1 MPVKLLNLT
10 DAARFL
16 SLDEK
21 ELRAMAMA
29 GELPCIQQG
38 IRLMFDREEL
48 DNWYTHRLL
57 HHLPLK
63 QLAHSPAEPALRLAD
78 YCCLETMATSLE
90 GKTKPAILKAL
101 TALAER
107 SGLLYD
113 SVEFL
118 ENLRRREEIASTA
131 MPEGVALV
139 HPENRDEFL
148 CEEPFVCI
156 AKAQTPVFFGEENG
170 GTTDLFFVIA
180 GPDSELHLRLLGL
193 ICQLIASTPLLE
205 NLREATTPEEML
217 EAVQGIS

>member
-10 DAARFL
+10 DAAQFL
-16 SLDEK
+16 SMDEK

-29 GELPCIQQG
+29 GELPCLQQG

-48 DNWYTHRLL
+48 DNWYTNRLL

-63 QLAHSPAEPALRLAD
+63 QLARPTSQEALRLAD
-78 YCCLETMATSLE
+78 FCRLETMAPALE
-90 GKTKPAILKAL
+90 GRTKPAILKAL
-101 TALAER
+101 TELAER

-113 SVEFL
+113 PAEFL
-118 ENLRRREEIASTA
+118 ENLRKREEIASTA
-131 MPEGVALV
+131 MSEGVALV

-217 EAVQGIS
+217 AAIQQF

>member
-16 SLDEK
+16 SMDEK

-29 GELPCIQQG
+29 GEVPSVLQG
-38 IRLMFDREEL
+38 ARLMFEREEL
-48 DNWYTHRLL
+48 DNWYTNRLL
-57 HHLPLK
+57 HHQPLK
-63 QLAHSPAEPALRLAD
+63 QLARPPAQEAALNLAD
-78 YCCLETMATSLE
+78 YCRVETMAPSLE

-113 SVEFL
+113 PADFL
-118 ENLRRREEIASTA
+118 ENLRQREEIASTA
-131 MPEGVALV
+131 MAEGVALV

-148 CEEPFVCI
+148 CEDTFVCI

-180 GPDSELHLRLLGL
+180 GPDSELHLRLLAR
-193 ICQLIASTPLLE
+193 ICQLISTTSLLE
-205 NLREATTPEEML
+205 KLREATTPEEML
-217 EAVQGIS
+217 AAVQE

>member
-10 DAARFL
+10 DAAQFL
-16 SLDEK
+16 SMDEK

-29 GELPCIQQG
+29 GEVPSVMQG
-38 IRLMFDREEL
+38 ARLMFEREEL
-48 DNWYTHRLL
+48 DNWYTNRLL
-57 HHLPLK
+57 HHQPLK
-63 QLAHSPAEPALRLAD
+63 HLPRTSVQADLNLAD
-78 YCCLETMATSLE
+78 FCRLETMETAL
-90 GKTKPAILKAL
+90 GGRTKPAVLKAL

-113 SVEFL
+113 PVEFL
-118 ENLRRREEIASTA
+118 ENLRQREEIASTA

-148 CEEPFVCI
+148 CEETFVCI

-180 GPDSELHLRLLGL
+180 GPDSELHLRLLSR
-193 ICQLIASTPLLE
+193 ICTLIATTPLLTR
-205 NLREATTPEEML
+205 LREATTPEEML
-217 EAVQGIS
+217 AAVQEM